1 MRGSF
6 FIFRERTCKLKNI
19 SRHLFSFPSIGVNAF
34 FYKIHVKTSCLISE
48 VSTFLIHSEST
59 GKGKIMDEIEAGFKK
74 LEQKIEEM
82 QEKGDSLSQEV
93 RDHESDLLT
102 RMAKSVVPIVKVV
115 GLNMLKKGKQ
125 DTKGEIYDPAYFPG
139 KMIIL
144 GKAVKPAA
152 ARPDNPQMPV
162 TDQFC
167 VLSEEGKFFELMY
180 SFDGFLTDSYLNPI
194 NPKTAIENYGY
205 DIMFMLYRAMHDY
218 LKGEEALVE
227 ALEKVLGYIYS
238 RNS

>member
-1 MRGSF
+1 
-6 FIFRERTCKLKNI
+6 
-19 SRHLFSFPSIGVNAF
+19 
-34 FYKIHVKTSCLISE
+34 
-48 VSTFLIHSEST
+48 
-59 GKGKIMDEIEAGFKK
+59 MDEIEAGFKK

-93 RDHESDLLT
+93 RNHESDLLT

-144 GKAVKPAA
+144 GKAVKPAS

-194 NPKTAIENYGY
+194 NAKTAIENYGY